1 MSMPEKTV
9 SEELDPVRKQ
19 KHTRARILL
28 IDDEELLRDVWQ
40 EALVEEGYDVET
52 AESPEHAFLML
63 EREHFDLV
71 LLDEVFKT
79 GPYDG
84 LDAFRKIRE
93 LPGSIPVIMMTG
105 YSDVEENVVQAVH
118 EGAYRQT
125 IKKPSTLAEITGI
138 VSDCLLESRRDPE
151 S

>member
-1 MSMPEKTV
+1 MTEKTARR
-9 SEELDPVRKQ
+9 ELDPVHKQ
-19 KHTRARILL
+19 KHKRARILL

-40 EALVEEGYDVET
+40 EALAEEGYDVET

-84 LDAFRKIRE
+84 LDAFRKIRQ
-93 LPGSIPVIMMTG
+93 LHGSIPVIMMTG
-105 YSDVEENVVQAVH
+105 YSDVEDNVVQAVR

-125 IKKPSTLAEITGI
+125 IKKPSTLAEITDI
-138 VSDCLLESRRDPE
+138 VSNCLLETKRNPE
-151 S
+151 T

>member
-1 MSMPEKTV
+1 MTEKTARR
-9 SEELDPVRKQ
+9 ELGPVHKQ
-19 KHTRARILL
+19 KHKRARILL

-40 EALVEEGYDVET
+40 EALAEEGYDVET

-84 LDAFRKIRE
+84 LDAFRKIRQ
-93 LPGSIPVIMMTG
+93 LHGCIPVIMMTG
-105 YSDVEENVVQAVH
+105 YSDVEDNVVQAVR

-125 IKKPSTLAEITGI
+125 IKKPSTLAEITDI
-138 VSDCLLESRRDPE
+138 VSNCLLETKRNPE
-151 S
+151 T

>member
-1 MSMPEKTV
+1 MSMSEKTI

-52 AESPEHAFLML
+52 VESPEHAFLML

-93 LPGSIPVIMMTG
+93 VYGSIPVIMMTG

-118 EGAYRQT
+118 EGAYRRT

-138 VSDCLLESRRDPE
+138 VSDCLLESKKGPE

>member
-40 EALVEEGYDVET
+40 EALAEEGYDVET
-52 AESPEHAFLML
+52 AESPEYAFLML
-63 EREHFDLV
+63 AREHFDLV

-93 LPGSIPVIMMTG
+93 LHGSIPVIMMTG

-138 VSDCLLESRRDPE
+138 VSDCLLESKRNAE

>member
-1 MSMPEKTV
+1 MTEKTARR
-9 SEELDPVRKQ
+9 ELDPVHKQ
-19 KHTRARILL
+19 KHKRARILL

-40 EALVEEGYDVET
+40 EALAEEGYDVET

-84 LDAFRKIRE
+84 LDAFRKIRQ
-93 LPGSIPVIMMTG
+93 LHGSIPVIMMTG
-105 YSDVEENVVQAVH
+105 YSDVEDNVVQAVR

-125 IKKPSTLAEITGI
+125 IKKPSTLAEITDI
-138 VSDCLLESRRDPE
+138 VSNCLLETKRNPE

>member
-1 MSMPEKTV
+1 V
-9 SEELDPVRKQ
+9 HKQ
-19 KHTRARILL
+19 KHKRARILL

-40 EALVEEGYDVET
+40 EALAEEGYDVET

-84 LDAFRKIRE
+84 LDAFRKIRQ
-93 LPGSIPVIMMTG
+93 LHGSIPVIMMTG
-105 YSDVEENVVQAVH
+105 YSDVEDNVVQAVR

-125 IKKPSTLAEITGI
+125 IKKPSTLAEITDI
-138 VSDCLLESRRDPE
+138 VSNCLLETKRNPE
-151 S
+151 T